1 MASFTNQL
9 SNEPLR
15 AGEPARLKHWMVV
28 DDDPFVLATT
38 TRSLKAE
45 IANPVVSYTDPL
57 QALHALEIAPGSFQ
71 GLVTDFSMPGM
82 HGMEL
87 SRRAR
92 AACSGLKVLMV
103 SGTPFTKAE
112 IANLGVHA
120 FLAKP
125 FTSEELV
132 ESLHTMVPDDIFP
145 ASVPQESHQPSYP
158 ASSLSAAVIR
168 PESRPAFVQ
177 DALFVRK

>member
-9 SNEPLR
+9 SNEPL
-15 AGEPARLKHWMVV
+15 RLKHWMVV

-57 QALHALEIAPGSFQ
+57 QALHALEVAPGSFQ
-71 GLVTDFSMPGM
+71 ALVTDFSMPGM

-92 AACSGLKVLMV
+92 AVCSGLKVLMV

-132 ESLHTMVPDDIFP
+132 ASLHTMVPDDVFP
-145 ASVPQESHQPSYP
+145 ASLPQEPQPMAQHSTYTG
-158 ASSLSAAVIR
+158 ASLSASMIR

-177 DALFVRK
+177 DALFVQK